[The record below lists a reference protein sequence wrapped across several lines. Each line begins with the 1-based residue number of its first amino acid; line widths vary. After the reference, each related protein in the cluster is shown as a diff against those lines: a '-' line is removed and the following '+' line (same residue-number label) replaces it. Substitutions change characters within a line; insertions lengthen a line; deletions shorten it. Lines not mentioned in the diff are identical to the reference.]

1 MQAQEGLKGF
11 RNNWQE
17 SNDIPSITKNPK
29 VQQAGTAVTPRVLP
43 KPLLQSS
50 SALEGHGLSPEERAF
65 IWRYLLGEL
74 SRET

>member
-43 KPLLQSS
+43 KPLLQSC
-50 SALEGHGLSPEERAF
+50 LQL
-65 IWRYLLGEL
+65 
-74 SRET
+74 